1 MTYLVATLIVVGLVQ
16 ILLSWKLLEG
26 LYQVRRA
33 DDRLSHLADAL
44 GLLTETNEAGFR
56 AMALEVGRLGE
67 SRALKDTPR
76 PSTRRL
82 ATAARRGRS
91 IEEIAAAEQVSEGE
105 VRLRLHMAAEQTRK
119 SKNGRSNSEF
129 GIRNSK

>member
-1 MTYLVATLIVVGLVQ
+1 MTMTYLIATLCLVGLVQ
-16 ILLSWKLLEG
+16 IALSWKLMEG

-33 DDRLSHLADAL
+33 DDRLAHLADAL
-44 GLLTETNEAGFR
+44 GLLTETNESGFR

-76 PSTRRL
+76 PSTRRV
-82 ATAARRGRS
+82 ATAVRRGRS
-91 IEEIAAAEQVSEGE
+91 VEEIAAAEQVSEGE
-105 VRLRLHMAAEQTRK
+105 VRLRLHMANEQKRTK
-119 SKNGRSNSEF
+119 SKKSEF